1 MAQAVDLERLYNL
14 IGYRFRNEKLV
25 KTADANIYIWS
36 PKGTAASAAPE
47 GADMS
52 DPDNQRGYTVTRVGN
67 AVNISMTGTKG
78 YKKTWYKACATY
90 DADGSMLQFKYKQIK
105 DDTPLDM
112 STLSGSAASYEVFI
126 LQNVKTLVP
135 GLASL
140 KTTK

>member
-1 MAQAVDLERLYNL
+1 
-14 IGYRFRNEKLV
+14 
-25 KTADANIYIWS
+25 
-36 PKGTAASAAPE
+36 
-47 GADMS
+47 
-52 DPDNQRGYTVTRVGN
+52 
-67 AVNISMTGTKG
+67 
-78 YKKTWYKACATY
+78 
-90 DADGSMLQFKYKQIK
+90 MLQFKYKQIK